1 MADQP
6 LAGRVAAVTGAS
18 SGIGAATATALSRAG
33 ATVALA
39 ARRRDRL
46 EQLAEQLEGEAS
58 IHEVDVTRRAA
69 GARVHRAAHAEHGAL
84 HVLVNNAG
92 LMLLGPVARPTP
104 TQWRQMLDVNLWG
117 LLVCTHAALPLI
129 AQSGGGDI
137 VNVSSVA
144 GRRAD
149 AGAAVYNMTKFGVH
163 AFSEALRQEA
173 LHAGVRVTVVAP
185 GFVDTELQGHNTD
198 PVVLQAM
205 AKSREQIGEV
215 LAARGHRRRDR
226 LRGHAP
232 AARVPQRGRR
242 PAYPPGS
249 LSRRK
254 ATPRHAHG
262 AALGRARGSAGCGCR
277 RRRSAASCCAST
289 TRRRRRRPSRRRRA

>member
-18 SGIGAATATALSRAG
+18 SGIGAATAMALSGAG

-46 EQLAEQLEGEAS
+46 EQLAERLEGPSS
-58 IHEVDVTRRAA
+58 IHDIDLVDE
-69 GARVHRAAHAEHGAL
+69 GQARSFVESAHAEHGGL
-84 HVLVNNAG
+84 HLLVNNAG
-92 LMLLGPVARPTP
+92 VMLLGAVNGADTAE
-104 TQWRQMLDVNLWG
+104 WRRMLDVNLWG

-129 AQSGGGDI
+129 AKSGGGDI

-163 AFSEALRQEA
+163 GFSEALRQEA

-185 GFVDTELQGHNTD
+185 GFVETELQAHNTD
-198 PVVLQAM
+198 PVVLGAL
-205 AKSREQIGEV
+205 SRTREQIGQV
-215 LAARGHRRRDR
+215 LQAEDIADAI
-226 LRGHAP
+226 LHAVT
-232 AARVPQRGRR
+232 R
-242 PAYPPGS
+242 
-249 LSRRK
+249 
-254 ATPRHAHG
+254 PRHVCLNEVVVRPTAQ
-262 AALGRARGSAGCGCR
+262 AR
-277 RRRSAASCCAST
+277 
-289 TRRRRRRPSRRRRA
+289 